1 MRLLIP
7 QHWRLFQLF
16 CFCLTYLKQVAD
28 ACAPT
33 ESICSMLGL
42 THSEA
47 HNSIVRFVLQ
57 TRRILIGWRSC
68 HHKTAQRR
76 KSVRATAG
84 TNFLSTIWFILPS
97 NSVETHAYFLP
108 SLTLTI
114 TLQQLKIANKISG
127 ILSSC
132 LLLFFADYI
141 WTLSTFTMYI
151 WTLKVNLKMVKV
163 WCYQFEKSTLPTKI
177 QQSQQGRLEPNVR
190 LVATKDLEN

>member
-1 MRLLIP
+1 M
-7 QHWRLFQLF
+7 
-16 CFCLTYLKQVAD
+16 AD
-28 ACAPT
+28 AYAPT

-108 SLTLTI
+108 SLTLAI

-141 WTLSTFTMYI
+141 WILSIFFYYVHLNIKSELKNGESMMLSI
-151 WTLKVNLKMVKV
+151 WEVHASNKDPAVTARET
-163 WCYQFEKSTLPTKI
+163 W
-177 QQSQQGRLEPNVR
+177 SQRSLGSDKRPRKLTNSR
-190 LVATKDLEN
+190 